1 MLKYYTAGESHGRAL
16 VTIIEGMPAGLPIS
30 VEEVNRQLKRRQG
43 GYGRGGRMKIEQDQ
57 ADILAGVRAGRTTGS
72 PIAFS
77 IANRDWENWQE
88 VMAVENE
95 SASNER
101 AVTRPRPGHADLPG
115 AMKYHHADMRN
126 ILERASARETASRV
140 AAGSFCSQLLEA
152 FGIHLYGQVIAIGG
166 IKGQP
171 AEINAVNRREIMDK
185 LESSAVRTID
195 GESEAR
201 MVAAIDQ
208 ARQGGESLGGCF
220 EVGALGVPPGLGT
233 FATAEGRLDARLG
246 ALLLSIPAIK
256 AVEIGEGINNS
267 VTPGSKVHDEIH
279 YRKKQGIYRLTNLA
293 GGIEGGMSNGETVW
307 VRAYMKP
314 IPTLYKPLVSVNTV
328 NWEEQKADIERSDI
342 CAVPAASVVGEAMLA
357 YGLAAAFLEK
367 FGGDFI
373 DQIREAY
380 DLYCEYL
387 RKEWKWRKI

>member
-30 VEEVNRQLKRRQG
+30 IEEVNRQLKRRQG

-57 ADILAGVRAGRTTGS
+57 VDILAGVRAGRTTGS

-77 IANRDWENWQE
+77 IANRDWENWQQ
-88 VMAVENE
+88 VMAVEHL
-95 SASNER
+95 SASSER
-101 AVTRPRPGHADLPG
+101 AVTRPRPGHADLSG

-140 AAGSFCSQLLEA
+140 AAGSFCNQLLEQFA
-152 FGIHLYGQVIAIGG
+152 IHLYSQVIAVGG

-171 AEINAVNRREIMDK
+171 AEINADNHREIMDR
-185 LESSAVRTID
+185 LEASEVRTAD
-195 GESEAR
+195 GDSEAL

-208 ARQGGESLGGCF
+208 ARQEGESLGGCF

-267 VTPGSKVHDEIH
+267 CAPGSKVHDEIH

-293 GGIEGGMSNGETVW
+293 GGIEGGMSNGETIW
-307 VRAYMKP
+307 ARAYMKP
-314 IPTLYKPLVSVNTV
+314 IPTLYKPLVSVNTGS
-328 NWEEQKADIERSDI
+328 WEEEKADIERSDI

-357 YGLAAAFLEK
+357 YGLVAAFLDK

-373 DQIREAY
+373 EQIREAY
-380 DLYCEYL
+380 DHYREYL

>member
-30 VEEVNRQLKRRQG
+30 IEEVNRQLKRRQG

-57 ADILAGVRAGRTTGS
+57 LEILAGVRAGRTTGS

-77 IANRDWENWQE
+77 IANRDWENWQR
-88 VMAVENE
+88 VMAVEPGP
-95 SASNER
+95 ASTER

-140 AAGSFCSQLLEA
+140 AAGSFCNQLLEQFA
-152 FGIHLYGQVIAIGG
+152 IHLYSQVIAIGG
-166 IKGQP
+166 IQGQP
-171 AEINAVNRREIMDK
+171 AVINADNHREIMDR
-185 LESSAVRTID
+185 LEASAVRTVD
-195 GESEAR
+195 GDSEAR

-208 ARQGGESLGGCF
+208 ARQEGESLGGCF

-267 VTPGSKVHDEIH
+267 AAPGSKVHDEIH
-279 YRKKQGIYRLTNLA
+279 YRKRQGIYRLTNLA

-307 VRAYMKP
+307 ARAYMKP
-314 IPTLYKPLVSVNTV
+314 IPTLYKPLISVDTGR
-328 NWEEQKADIERSDI
+328 WEEEKADIERSDI

-357 YGLAAAFLEK
+357 YGLAAAFLDK

-373 DQIREAY
+373 EQVRDTY
-380 DLYCEYL
+380 DHYRDYL